1 MATNNRTV
9 SDAADFIMEEI
20 SPIYKTDKII
30 SVHCSE
36 SVELF
41 VAIGDCYREVIITLI
56 EMDSYEGARVT
67 IESLL
72 KEMFDAA
79 DRAWYT
85 ESSDKLWE
93 EYIVPVFD
101 QLRG

>member
-1 MATNNRTV
+1 MSTNNRTV
-9 SDAADFIMEEI
+9 SDAADFIVEEL

-41 VAIGDCYREVIITLI
+41 VAIGDYYREELITLI
-56 EMDSYEGARVT
+56 EMDSYESARAT

-85 ESSDKLWE
+85 EGSDKLWE

>member
-1 MATNNRTV
+1 MTTNNRTV
-9 SDAADFIMEEI
+9 SDASDFIFEEI

-41 VAIGDCYREVIITLI
+41 VAISDCYRESIITLI
-56 EMDSYEGARVT
+56 EMDSYEGARAT

>member
-1 MATNNRTV
+1 MVTNNRTV
-9 SDAADFIMEEI
+9 SDACDFVMEEI

-41 VAIGDCYREVIITLI
+41 VAIADCYRESILTLI
-56 EMDSYEGARVT
+56 EMDSYEGARAT
-67 IESLL
+67 IELLL

>member
-1 MATNNRTV
+1 MGTNNRTV
-9 SDAADFIMEEI
+9 SDASDFIFEEI

-41 VAIGDCYREVIITLI
+41 VAIGDCYRESILTLI
-56 EMDSYEGARVT
+56 EMDSYEGARAT

-101 QLRG
+101 QLLG